1 MWEGLAARLEGQHVV
16 LEPLR
21 PEHEAGLYEAALDM
35 DWTWMFVDAAR
46 RQDEV
51 GPASAAAGASL
62 PVHSKCWTSII
73 SGRR

>member
-1 MWEGLAARLEGQHVV
+1 MWEGLAARLEGQLVV

-46 RQDEV
+46 SRE
-51 GPASAAAGASL
+51 AFHAYFAAWRL
-62 PVHSKCWTSII
+62 FKM
-73 SGRR
+73 R